1 MTEDREPDFERLP
14 GDGPLDETDVNLR
27 AYFARLSDERLAE
40 YDPTWSDERV
50 TAWDGNFRSDG
61 GLMLTCCERDVDVG
75 EYRRVL
81 EQHIAYRQSLTSGI
95 APSSSQAGNSPTSSP
110 TDS

>member
-1 MTEDREPDFERLP
+1 MTDDNPTFERLP

-27 AYFARLSDERLAE
+27 AYFARLPDDRLAE
-40 YDPTWSDERV
+40 YDPAWSDEQV
-50 TAWDGNFRSDG
+50 MAWDGNFRSDG

-81 EQHIAYRQSLTSGI
+81 ERHIACRRVR
-95 APSSSQAGNSPTSSP
+95 AAV
-110 TDS
+110 